1 MECPERLPAVH
12 LELEFNRPGREG
24 GQMGD
29 AKRRAL
35 AQVSRDSMMLSSPG
49 MAGPSVLAALIAPH
63 SVEEFLAQYW
73 PDRVF
78 ASHGDPARLPSFLRA
93 EELASVESLSRVYR
107 GTMRF
112 TTGRKYQMMASI
124 DQLPAMSL
132 YRMGLTVQF
141 EDIAAVV
148 APTHANLRRLEAEL
162 GVNPGAARASAFA
175 SPVSEGLGVHFD
187 SYDLFSIQL
196 RGTKRFNVAPVTE
209 LKYPAGTQFV
219 PGTEAFDDL
228 YPQVGNGFPQ
238 ARSAEFACVDMQPGS
253 VLFLPR
259 GTWHHTESGADSLS
273 VSVALFMSSAA
284 DCVLRELRLLML
296 QDSQWRRPLYG
307 AWGGESG
314 RQTAEAQLAQ
324 LLAALPELSRRL
336 SPEGVS
342 RNLLPLEQ
350 RLQSIGPGD
359 RFQRTPHT
367 RLEVEELPSPIV
379 DEHPW
384 ISFKVWDS
392 NYGESTGARVQISR
406 AVVPV
411 FRWIAE
417 QAKPFT
423 AADLTAR
430 FPDLQ
435 FSAHQQILQV
445 ATGAGFVKLL
455 WFAALTPDVAPD
467 STRQE

>member
-1 MECPERLPAVH
+1 MEPESAGG
-12 LELEFNRPGREG
+12 EEG
-24 GQMGD
+24 GRMGD
-29 AKRRAL
+29 AKRRTL
-35 AQVSRDSMMLSSPG
+35 AQQSRESMVLSSPG
-49 MAGPSVLAALIAPH
+49 IAGPSVLAALVAPH
-63 SVEEFLAQYW
+63 SVEEFLTQYW

-93 EELASVESLSRVYR
+93 GELAGVESLSRVYR

-141 EDIAAVV
+141 EDISAVV
-148 APTHANLRRLEAEL
+148 APTNAELRRLEAEL
-162 GVNPGAARASAFA
+162 GVNTGTARASAFA

-209 LKYPAGTQFV
+209 LKYPTGSQFV

-238 ARSAEFACVDMQPGS
+238 ARSAEFTCVDMQPGS

-259 GTWHHTESGADSLS
+259 GTWHHTECGADSLS
-273 VSVALFMSSAA
+273 VSVSLFMSSAA
-284 DCVLRELRLLML
+284 DWVLRELRLLML

-307 AWGGESG
+307 AWGSESG
-314 RQTAEAQLAQ
+314 RQAAESQLAR
-324 LLAALPELSRRL
+324 LLAALPGLARQL
-336 SPEGVS
+336 SPEGVT

-350 RLQSIGPGD
+350 RLNSIGPHD

-367 RLEVEELPSPIV
+367 RLDVEESPSPIV
-379 DEHPW
+379 DARPW

-392 NYGESTGARVQISR
+392 NYGEGTGARVQVSR
-406 AVVPV
+406 AAVPV
-411 FRWIAE
+411 FRRIAE
-417 QAKPFT
+417 QAKPFS
-423 AADLTAR
+423 AADLAER
-430 FPDLQ
+430 FPDLP
-435 FSAHQQILQV
+435 FTAHQQILQV
-445 ATGAGFVKLL
+445 AAGAGFVKLL
-455 WFAALTPDVAPD
+455 WFAALIPDTAPD
-467 STRQE
+467 GTRPE